1 MTDQP
6 IEERGV
12 HNPKVIDLISCDA
25 ETGAVVLTML
35 EPRPWG
41 SAENQIRQ
49 IEGKFNAYLQ
59 YALAGNLEREYPQ
72 YAGAPLR
79 FRLECAEMPGGQE
92 TAFLESVVKFAAQE
106 NIEFLVVV
114 KQAATDG

>member
-12 HNPKVIDLISCDA
+12 HNPKVIDLISRDA

-49 IEGKFNAYLQ
+49 IEEKFNAYLQ
-59 YALAGNLEREYPQ
+59 YALGGNLEHDYPQ
-72 YAGAPLR
+72 YAGAPMT
-79 FRLECAEMPGGQE
+79 FRLECAQIPGEQE
-92 TAFLESVVKFAAQE
+92 TPFLEAVVKFAAQE

-114 KQAATDG
+114 KERAPGD

>member
-6 IEERGV
+6 MEERGV
-12 HNPKVIDLISCDA
+12 QNPKVIDLISRDD

-49 IEGKFNAYLQ
+49 IEEKFNSYLQ
-59 YALAGNLEREYPQ
+59 YAIGGNLEHEYPQ
-72 YAGAPLR
+72 YAGAPMM
-79 FRLECAEMPGGQE
+79 FRLECAQMPGETE
-92 TAFLESVVKFAAQE
+92 TAFLESVVKFSAQE
-106 NIEFLVVV
+106 NIEFVVVV

>member
-1 MTDQP
+1 MTDQLM
-6 IEERGV
+6 EERGV
-12 HNPKVIDLISCDA
+12 HNPKVIDLISRDA

-49 IEGKFNAYLQ
+49 IEEKFNAYLQ
-59 YALAGNLEREYPQ
+59 YALGGNLEHDYPQ
-72 YAGAPLR
+72 YAGAPMT
-79 FRLECAEMPGGQE
+79 FRLECAQIPGEQE
-92 TAFLESVVKFAAQE
+92 APFLEAVVKFAAQE

-114 KQAATDG
+114 VEGAPS

>member
-1 MTDQP
+1 MTDQSM
-6 IEERGV
+6 EERGV
-12 HNPKVIDLISCDA
+12 HNPKVIDLVSRDA

-49 IEGKFNAYLQ
+49 IEEKFNAYLQ
-59 YALAGNLEREYPQ
+59 YALAGNLEHDYPQ
-72 YAGAPLR
+72 YAGAPMT
-79 FRLECAEMPGGQE
+79 FRLECAQMPGEQE
-92 TAFLESVVKFAAQE
+92 TAFLDSVVKFAAQE

-114 KQAATDG
+114 KERALPD